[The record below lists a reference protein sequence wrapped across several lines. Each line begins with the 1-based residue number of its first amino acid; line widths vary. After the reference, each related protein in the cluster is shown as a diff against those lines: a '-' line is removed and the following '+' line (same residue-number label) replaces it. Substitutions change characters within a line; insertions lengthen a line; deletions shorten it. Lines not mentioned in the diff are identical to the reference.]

1 MHSMLHGSIFP
12 YVYLFTQSSR
22 ISCKDVPVN
31 SFVNIITDAL
41 TPNSAVIV
49 YITMTRSFDNTTCI
63 EIWTINVVHYKCT
76 VRYDNVGHVIC
87 SIA

>member
-1 MHSMLHGSIFP
+1 MEASSLTFTYLHNPLVSDC
-12 YVYLFTQSSR
+12 
-22 ISCKDVPVN
+22 CKDVPVN
-31 SFVNIITDAL
+31 YFVNIITDAL

-76 VRYDNVGHVIC
+76 VRYENVGHVIC

>member
-1 MHSMLHGSIFP
+1 MSSLTFK
-12 YVYLFTQSSR
+12 YLPNPFVSDC
-22 ISCKDVPVN
+22 CKDVPVN

-41 TPNSAVIV
+41 TPYGAVIF
-49 YITMTRSFDNTTCI
+49 YITMKHSFDNTKCI